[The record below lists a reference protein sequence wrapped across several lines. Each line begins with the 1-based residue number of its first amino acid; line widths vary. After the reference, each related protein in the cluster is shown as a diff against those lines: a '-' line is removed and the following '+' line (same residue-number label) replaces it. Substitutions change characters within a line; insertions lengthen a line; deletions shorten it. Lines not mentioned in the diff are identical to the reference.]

1 MPIRCLSVLTR
12 ARLASA
18 AALLAALLLPPSAA
32 AQSGATQRARAV
44 GRDPQPSKATLAIV
58 GGYLIDG
65 HDGPPLDNSVV
76 LIDGKEIVAVGT
88 TDSLKVPAGAKVVD
102 ASGYTVMP
110 GLINA
115 HVHLDLIGHSDYNA
129 WHQKYVPGTPEY
141 AKVCEVG
148 AQQLLMGGVT
158 TAVDLAGHPD
168 VLKAV
173 RDRVD
178 RGDIPGPRLLLSM
191 GWIWHTTPEVAAAN
205 HRFNHTFNVHG
216 AEEARAAAI
225 KTIAMGADIL
235 KLWNGSTAEEVRAV
249 SEEAHKKGLKVTGH
263 SSGDQDTLARITNG
277 QDGIEHMGFNPDNPE
292 MIRALLSRRTVVDPT
307 PGVHVAGVEAVEW
320 PQWRNDP
327 RARAVT
333 PPEMWMEIRNS
344 LEYIERLP
352 YFGRSFQPA
361 GLLKEGQAVKTLYD
375 AGVQLVLG
383 TDSGT
388 PANFH
393 VDSTWRQMDFYVR
406 SGIPAMKVIA
416 MATRLGATWLGRGDK
431 LGTIEPGRFADII
444 VVDGNPLIDMKLLK
458 DPVFVFKDG
467 VQYKGPAPAAAL
479 RKTSSVHD

>member
-1 MPIRCLSVLTR
+1 MRTP
-12 ARLASA
+12 
-18 AALLAALLLPPSAA
+18 AALLLAVLFAVLLAVTAGSPAA
-32 AQSGATQRARAV
+32 AQTLRPG
-44 GRDPQPSKATLAIV
+44 GRDPQPAKATLAIV

-76 LIDGKEIVAVGT
+76 LVDGKEIVAVGT
-88 TDSLKVPAGAKVVD
+88 TDSLRVPAGAKVID

-129 WHQKYVPGTPEY
+129 WHRKYVPGTPEY
-141 AKVCEVG
+141 TRVCEVG
-148 AQQLLMGGVT
+148 AQQLIMGGVT
-158 TAVDLAGHPD
+158 TAIDLAGHPD
-168 VLKAV
+168 SLKSV
-173 RDRVD
+173 RDRIN
-178 RGDIPGPRLLLSM
+178 RGEIPGPRLFLSM
-191 GWIWHTTPEVAAAN
+191 GWIWHTTPETAAAN

-216 AEEARAAAI
+216 AEEARAAAL

-249 SEEAHKKGLKVTGH
+249 ADEAHKKGLKVTGH
-263 SSGDQDTLARITNG
+263 SSGDQDTIARVTSG
-277 QDGIEHMGFNPDNPE
+277 QDGIEHTGFNADNPE
-292 MIRALLSRRTVVDPT
+292 VIRTFLSHRTVVDPT
-307 PGVHVAGVEAVEW
+307 PGVHVAGVDAVEW

-333 PPEMWMEIRNS
+333 PDDMWVEIRNS

-352 YFGRSFQPA
+352 YFGRAFQPA
-361 GLLKEGQAVKTLYD
+361 SLPKEGQAVKALYD

-406 SGIPAMKVIA
+406 SGIPPMKVIA
-416 MATRLGATWLGRGDK
+416 MATRLGAAWLGKADK
-431 LGTIEPGRFADII
+431 LGTIEPGRFADLI
-444 VVDGNPLIDMKLLK
+444 VIDGNPLVDMRLLK
-458 DPVFVFKDG
+458 DPVYVIKDG
-467 VQYKGPAPAAAL
+467 VQYKGPAAAAPS
-479 RKTSSVHD
+479 RKTSVH

>member
-1 MPIRCLSVLTR
+1 M
-12 ARLASA
+12 RLRSPSGLAPL
-18 AALLAALLLPPSAA
+18 ALLAAIALARPAA
-32 AQSGATQRARAV
+32 AQGARLS
-44 GRDPQPSKATLAIV
+44 GRDAQPAKATLAIV

-65 HDGPPLDNSVV
+65 HDGPPIDNSVV

-88 TDSLKVPAGAKVVD
+88 VDSLKVPAGAKIVD

-110 GLINA
+110 GLINV
-115 HVHLDLIGHSDYNA
+115 HVHLDLIGHSDYNV
-129 WHQKYVPGTPEY
+129 WHQKYVPGSAEY
-141 AKVCEVG
+141 GRVCEVG
-148 AQQLLMGGVT
+148 AHQLIMGGVT

-168 VLKAV
+168 SLKAV
-173 RDRVD
+173 RDRIN
-178 RGDIPGPRLLLSM
+178 RGEIPGPRLLLSM

-216 AEEARAAAI
+216 ADEARAAAL

-249 SEEAHKKGLKVTGH
+249 AEEAHKKGLKVTGH
-263 SSGDQDTLARITNG
+263 SSGDQDTLARIGSG

-292 MIRALLSRRTVVDPT
+292 MIRALLSHRTVVDPT
-307 PGVHVAGVEAVEW
+307 PGVHVAGVDAVEW

-333 PPEMWMEIRNS
+333 PPDMWLEIRNS
-344 LEYIERLP
+344 LEYVERLP
-352 YFGRSFQPA
+352 YFGRAYQPGSLA
-361 GLLKEGQAVKTLYD
+361 KEGQAVKTLYD

-406 SGIPAMKVIA
+406 AGIPAMKVIA
-416 MATRLGATWLGRGDK
+416 MATRLSASWLGRGDK

-444 VVDGNPLIDMKLLK
+444 VVDGNPLVDMRLLK
-458 DPVFVFKDG
+458 DPVYVFRDG
-467 VQYKGPAPAAAL
+467 VQYKGPSAASAV
-479 RKTSSVHD
+479 RKTSSSHE